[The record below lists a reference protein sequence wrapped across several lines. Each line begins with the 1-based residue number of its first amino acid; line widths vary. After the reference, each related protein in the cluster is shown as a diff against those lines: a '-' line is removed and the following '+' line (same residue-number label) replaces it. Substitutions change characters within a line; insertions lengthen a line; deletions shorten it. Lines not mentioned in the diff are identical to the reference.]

1 MGFIQDLWDASSF
14 IDYVL
19 PWFIYSMVRK
29 HIDLVITPFQNI
41 AIMTNNDRYY
51 LNDLLSLVG
60 ITDKLVKSKINVG
73 IACWGMVCG
82 FACALTAA
90 RFKRR
95 KVYLTCVCCLLSIYV
110 GWTVSM
116 ERYLTTKAQ
125 AAAVMTIVFIFVYSP
140 AYSLGYN
147 ALTYSKL
154 NPPISHV
161 P

>member
-1 MGFIQDLWDASSF
+1 
-14 IDYVL
+14 
-19 PWFIYSMVRK
+19 
-29 HIDLVITPFQNI
+29 
-41 AIMTNNDRYY
+41 
-51 LNDLLSLVG
+51 
-60 ITDKLVKSKINVG
+60 
-73 IACWGMVCG
+73 MVCG

-95 KVYLTCVCCLLSIYV
+95 KVYLICVCCLLSIYV
-110 GWTVSM
+110 GWTISM

-147 ALTYSKL
+147 ALTYSKSL
-154 NPPISHV
+154 NPFFPTIFTNIASSISCRNIPIRRTISRNRMVSILRERSGIFRHVCQSHRSGKNCLEMAFGVLRMACIRDLLHLFLV